1 VTVSDSFSRGHGGK
15 KARRLN
21 DFITGLLAH
30 RTIEDAATFAKISLS
45 SAYRWLRDPSVV
57 QQLAKARHEGMKAT
71 MAQLQANA
79 ASAVNVLDR
88 LQTSAESEG
97 IRLGAARAILA
108 FAIQSS
114 EILDLA
120 ERLDAIEQKVNSPN
134 WRNNNAGEGQTSARA
149 ARGSNGHA

>member
-1 VTVSDSFSRGHGGK
+1 MTANDSFSRGHGGK

-21 DFITGLLAH
+21 DFITALMRR
-30 RTIEDAATFAKISLS
+30 RTIEDAAAAAGLSLS
-45 SAYRWLRDPSVV
+45 TAYRWLRHDDVI
-57 QQLAKARHEGMKAT
+57 QRLTEARRTGMQNA

-79 ASAVNVLDR
+79 TSAVNVLDR

-108 FAIQSS
+108 FALQST

-120 ERLDAIEQKVNSPN
+120 ERLDEVERKINS
-134 WRNNNAGEGQTSARA
+134 WRNTNAGEGQTSARTA
-149 ARGSNGHA
+149 GGANGHA

>member
-1 VTVSDSFSRGHGGK
+1 MTPNDSFSRGHGAK

-45 SAYRWLRDPSVV
+45 TAYRWLRDPGVV
-57 QQLAKARHEGMKAT
+57 QRLAEARRDGMKAT

-108 FAIQSS
+108 FALQST

-120 ERLDAIEQKVNSPN
+120 ERLDEVEQKVNS
-134 WRNNNAGEGQTSARA
+134 WRNTNAGQGQTSARTA
-149 ARGSNGHA
+149 GGANGHA